1 MNKYKLCR
9 VLEWQKSKVY
19 PINERGEAYG
29 DMLLSYEDDDDHY
42 YYAIYENSGD
52 NENEDWDEW
61 GYYDQDFDKALE
73 EYKKL
78 VKGGEK

>member
-1 MNKYKLCR
+1 MKQYKLCR
-9 VLEWQKSKVY
+9 VYYTQHSTVRTIDE
-19 PINERGEAYG
+19 EGHTYG
-29 DMLLSYEDDDDHY
+29 DVLLTYEDDGNY

-52 NENEDWDEW
+52 EQDEDWDEY

-78 VKGGEK
+78 KGE

>member
-1 MNKYKLCR
+1 MTNKYKLCR
-9 VLEWQKSKVY
+9 VWYDQHSVVK
-19 PINERGEAYG
+19 PINEEGLEYG
-29 DMLLSYEDDDDHY
+29 NPLMAFEEEENY
-42 YYAIYENSGD
+42 YYAIFENSGD

>member
-9 VLEWQKSKVY
+9 VYYTQHSTVRT
-19 PINERGEAYG
+19 INEEGQTYG
-29 DMLLSYEDDDDHY
+29 DVLLTYEDDGNY

-52 NENEDWDEW
+52 EQDEDWDEY
-61 GYYDQDFDKALE
+61 GYYDQDFAKALE

-78 VKGGEK
+78 KGE

>member
-1 MNKYKLCR
+1 MENKYKICR
-9 VLEWQKSKVY
+9 VWYDQHSVVK
-19 PINERGEAYG
+19 PINEEGLEYG
-29 DMLLSYEDDDDHY
+29 NPLMTF
-42 YYAIYENSGD
+42 ENSGD

-78 VKGGEK
+78 VKGE

>member
-9 VLEWQKSKVY
+9 VYDTQHSTVRTIDE
-19 PINERGEAYG
+19 EGRTYG
-29 DMLLSYEDDDDHY
+29 DVLLTYEDDGNY

-52 NENEDWDEW
+52 EQDEDWDEY

-78 VKGGEK
+78 KGE